1 MTMSSSWS
9 LAYDTWD
16 GKEQEAMKEVI
27 DSGRFTAGPKVL
39 EFEKAFAK
47 KMRVPYAVMVNSGG
61 SANLLMVALAVETG
75 RLERG
80 NKIIVPAVGWSTSY
94 FPFIQYGID
103 LVFVDVDK
111 QTWNI
116 DVEQVRKAAEYD
128 PDITAVLAINLLGN
142 PCDFTSLRGVCDDL
156 ALLLFEDNCES
167 LGASYSGDY
176 CGTLGDLG
184 TFSTFFS
191 HHIQTMEGGIV
202 VCQNK
207 REYNLLLSLRSH
219 GWTRG
224 TSFDTGNPFEFITKG
239 YNVRPGE
246 LNGAIGLEQLKKH
259 DAMLSKRKQNGVDFV
274 SHFGSAEYGSIQKTL
289 PSGRS
294 SWFGFGIVFNTL
306 ALKNKATKILDEE
319 GVEYRPICTGN
330 FTRQPVMG
338 LVNEISGTLEQAN
351 KLHDNG
357 IFLGNSPVDLSK
369 EITRIG
375 YRFKKELT

>member
-246 LNGAIGLEQLKKH
+246 LNGAIGLEQLKMH